1 MRASAELLHDT
12 ALYLFVSSVSVYADF
27 STGPHEESACAD
39 LGEASADEL
48 AEDFSNYGALKAL
61 CERAVCDVFR
71 ERSLIVRPGLIVGP
85 HDPTGRF
92 TYWAHRLERGGE
104 ILAPGP
110 PEHPAQFIDVRD
122 LAEWLVL
129 CVERRVT
136 GVFNAT
142 NEGVPWSDLLAGAD
156 VTWVSSEHLAE
167 HGVGEWMELP
177 LWIGDPAWAGMHRD
191 GHQPRRQRRAPL
203 PSGRGDACGCGRGS
217 RRRRRRPDARA
228 RGRAAR
234 GLARAMKVAY
244 PGREGAHSAAACALL
259 FPDDDAQ
266 ALPSFSDVVA
276 AVASGRVDAGVLPIE
291 SSISGPVA
299 ETHDLLVDSATSIN
313 EQAILPIR
321 HFLVGVAEVALPEIR
336 IVRSHPVAL
345 DQCRRLLAALP
356 EAQAIAAG
364 TTADAAAQVARDAEP
379 TEVAI
384 ASERAAALHGLVVLA
399 ADVGDHPEAFTR
411 FVAISNR
418 TQLEAGGDWRIA
430 FSFQT
435 DHRPGALH
443 RAIEP
448 FARHALD
455 LVQLTSRPIPQT
467 PWRYRFDAVVS
478 GHPFDPVVGETL
490 AEVRRQAQRF
500 TVFGSY
506 PA

>member
-1 MRASAELLHDT
+1 
-12 ALYLFVSSVSVYADF
+12 
-27 STGPHEESACAD
+27 
-39 LGEASADEL
+39 
-48 AEDFSNYGALKAL
+48 
-61 CERAVCDVFR
+61 
-71 ERSLIVRPGLIVGP
+71 
-85 HDPTGRF
+85 
-92 TYWAHRLERGGE
+92 
-104 ILAPGP
+104 
-110 PEHPAQFIDVRD
+110 
-122 LAEWLVL
+122 
-129 CVERRVT
+129 
-136 GVFNAT
+136 
-142 NEGVPWSDLLAGAD
+142 
-156 VTWVSSEHLAE
+156 
-167 HGVGEWMELP
+167 
-177 LWIGDPAWAGMHRD
+177 
-191 GHQPRRQRRAPL
+191 
-203 PSGRGDACGCGRGS
+203 
-217 RRRRRRPDARA
+217 
-228 RGRAAR
+228 
-234 GLARAMKVAY
+234 MKVAY

-259 FPDDDAQ
+259 FPDEDAQ

-291 SSISGPVA
+291 SSIAGPVA
-299 ETHDLLVDSATSIN
+299 ETHDLLVDSATSVN
-313 EQAILPIR
+313 AQAILPIR
-321 HFLVGVAEVALPEIR
+321 HFLVGVAEVPLPEIR
-336 IVRSHPVAL
+336 VVRSHPVAL
-345 DQCRRLLAALP
+345 DQCRRLLASLP
-356 EAQAIAAG
+356 DASAIAAG
-364 TTADAAAQVARDAEP
+364 TTADAAAQVARDADP

-418 TQLEAGGDWRIA
+418 TELGDGADWRIA

-478 GHPFDPVVGETL
+478 GHPLDPVVCETL
-490 AEVRRQAQRF
+490 AEVRHQAQRF